1 MGCPVNITD
10 EMLHAAYV
18 AYEGSDYQGEP
29 YDLES
34 LARALEAAAPLIAA
48 QALRLAADRVQKRSE
63 ELRADF
69 RSGAYGIEYVNGM
82 EDAVGVVERTA
93 GEL

>member
-1 MGCPVNITD
+1 MDITE
-10 EMLHAAYV
+10 EMLDAAERAAFPGLHAGP
-18 AYEGSDYQGEP
+18 YESKRRV
-29 YDLES
+29 
-34 LARALEAAAPLIAA
+34 RAAVEAVEPLIAA
-48 QALRLAADRVQKRSE
+48 QALRRAADRVQKRSE

-69 RSGAYGIEYVNGM
+69 RSGSYGIEYVHGM